1 MVLNLLPDGVLIAA
15 GKSERMGSWKM
26 MLPLGGS
33 TVIDRSLD
41 TMLSVCGRVI
51 LVAGYRGEELL
62 VRYSGRKDVH
72 VVMNEFYESGM
83 FSSVQRGFKEIT
95 SDYFFFGLGDMPMV
109 RAETYRELLRTT
121 RSREKDALPSD
132 VFIPTYNNREGHP
145 VLLSRAV
152 AREAAGVAEK
162 TRGAGATLRDI
173 FDGFEVK
180 RFPVTD
186 PGVIADLDTMVDYKR
201 AALQEDNFSDTGSDS
216 GSAPGG
222 GGL

>member
-41 TMLSVCGRVI
+41 TMLGVCSRVV
-51 LVAGYRGEELL
+51 LVAGYRGEELKKHCA
-62 VRYSGRKDVH
+62 GRKRVQ
-72 VVMNEFYESGM
+72 VVMNESYESGM

-95 SDYFFFGLGDMPMV
+95 SGYFFFGLGDMPMV
-109 RAETYRELLRTT
+109 RAETYRELLRTA

-132 VFIPTYNNREGHP
+132 VLIPTYNKREGHP

-152 AREAAGVAEK
+152 VRKVAEEG
-162 TRGAGATLRDI
+162 RNGSSGTLRDV
-173 FDGFEVK
+173 FEAFEIQYV
-180 RFPVTD
+180 PVND
-186 PGVIADLDTMVDYKR
+186 PGIVEDLDTAKDYK
-201 AALQEDNFSDTGSDS
+201 AARLRNHGGT
-216 GSAPGG
+216 PGC
-222 GGL
+222 